1 MLRSLSGADIRALK
15 VFRTVADAGGFTAAQ
30 QILNVSQPTI
40 STHITNLETRL
51 GFKLCDRGRSGFKLT
66 ERGESTL
73 RQFAHLSD
81 QINLFCQEMGSLA
94 SRLVGELRLGIVDN
108 VINNENCRISDAIG
122 RFRGRNQDVRLRIN
136 VGTYRRLE
144 RYLLE
149 NRIDV
154 AIAIFPSR
162 LRTINY
168 VDIFTEDQSIYCGRS
183 HPFFGLKGDD
193 ISDESLQDVDWVD
206 TGYIAEQAQK
216 FVPPSHLSTA
226 TAPNQEAVA
235 QFLLSGCHVGYLPVD
250 YAQQWV
256 DSGALWKL
264 EKPGFNYTATFSVAH
279 LGSKRSNRMLQ
290 AFLED
295 LLEVH
300 EIPVSR

>member
-1 MLRSLSGADIRALK
+1 MLRNLSGADMRALK
-15 VFRTVADAGGFTAAQ
+15 VFQTVAEVGGFTAAQ

-40 STHITNLETRL
+40 STHIINLETRL

-66 ERGESTL
+66 ERGQSTL

-81 QINLFCQEMGSLA
+81 QINLFCQEMGDLA
-94 SRLVGELRLGIVDN
+94 ARLVGELRLGMIDN

-136 VGTYRRLE
+136 VGGYRRLE

-154 AIAIFPSR
+154 AIAIFPLR
-162 LRTINY
+162 LKTISY
-168 VDIFTEDQSIYCGRS
+168 VDIFTEEQSIYCGRA

-193 ISDESLQDVDWVD
+193 ISDESLQNVDWVD
-206 TGYIAEQAQK
+206 TGYIAEQARK
-216 FVPPSHLSTA
+216 YVPPSRLSTA

-256 DSGALWKL
+256 DTGALWKL

-300 EIPVSR
+300 QIPASG

>member
-1 MLRSLSGADIRALK
+1 MLRSLSGADLRALK
-15 VFRTVADAGGFTAAQ
+15 VFQTVAEAGGFTAAQ
-30 QILNVSQPTI
+30 QVLNVSQPTI
-40 STHITNLETRL
+40 SNQITNLETRL
-51 GFKLCDRGRSGFKLT
+51 GFRLCDRGRSGFKLT
-66 ERGESTL
+66 ERGQSTL
-73 RQFAHLSD
+73 RQFAQLSD

-94 SRLVGELRLGIVDN
+94 ARMVGELRLGMVDN

-144 RYLLE
+144 RYLLDS
-149 NRIDV
+149 RIDV

-162 LRTINY
+162 HKTINY
-168 VDIFTEDQSIYCGRS
+168 VDIFTEEQSIYCGRT
-183 HPFFGLKGDD
+183 HPLFGLKGDD
-193 ISDESLQDVDWVD
+193 IQDASLQSVDWVD
-206 TGYIAEQAQK
+206 TGYIAEQARK

-256 DSGALWKL
+256 DTGALWKL
-264 EKPGFNYTATFSVAH
+264 EKPGFDFMATFSVAH
-279 LGSKRSNRMLQ
+279 LGSKRSNRILQ

-300 EIPVSR
+300 QIPVSG

>member
-1 MLRSLSGADIRALK
+1 MLRSLSGADLRALK
-15 VFRTVADAGGFTAAQ
+15 VFQTVAEAGGFTAAQ
-30 QILNVSQPTI
+30 QMLNVSQPTI
-40 STHITNLETRL
+40 STQITNLETRL
-51 GFKLCDRGRSGFKLT
+51 GFRLCDRGRSGFKLT
-66 ERGESTL
+66 ERGQSTL
-73 RQFAHLSD
+73 RQFAQLSD

-94 SRLVGELRLGIVDN
+94 ARMVGELRLGMIDN

-136 VGTYRRLE
+136 VGAYRRLE
-144 RYLLE
+144 RYLLD

-162 LRTINY
+162 LKTINY
-168 VDIFTEDQSIYCGRS
+168 VDIFTEEQSIYCGRT
-183 HPFFGLKGDD
+183 HPLFGLKGDD
-193 ISDESLQDVDWVD
+193 IPDANLQNVDWVD
-206 TGYIAEQAQK
+206 TGYIAEQARK

-264 EKPGFNYTATFSVAH
+264 EKPGFDFMATFSVAH
-279 LGSKRSNRMLQ
+279 LGSKRSNRILQ

-300 EIPVSR
+300 QIPVSG